1 MMKKIFD
8 DNDYIKERSILLGQV
23 AEARAREK
31 RVLAS
36 SQNLK
41 ILLFLSLVLLPL
53 SHCWFGKTEK
63 AQLSEKN
70 RAVLMDFREE
80 QLNTNF
86 ELLQQL
92 STPDSTFTYIVQD
105 GDYPESISQK
115 FYGTTKYAYVI
126 MLDNGVGNDRRLIRN
141 DTLELRHESEIL
153 DKNLK

>member
-1 MMKKIFD
+1 MKKIFD

-115 FYGTTKYAYVI
+115 FYGTTEYAYVI
-126 MLDNGVGNDRRLIRN
+126 MLDNGVGNDRLLIMN
-141 DTLELRHESEIL
+141 DTLELRHKSEIL